1 MAESLPA
8 VELRARPPRG
18 RIELRGDPADPGFV
32 AGVADSVGLEP
43 PLTPNIGRSRDDAV
57 ILWLGPDAW
66 LIEVPAEAEN
76 AVARALEKSLSGCRA
91 SVAVVGDGHVTLSLS
106 GPRAADVLAKGMTL
120 DLDPERFRAGHCAR
134 SLLGRVPA
142 LLHRPGD
149 APLYEVTVPRSYADF
164 ARDWLEDAAFEY
176 AVTGDTP

>member
-8 VELRARPPRG
+8 VELRACPPRG
-18 RIELRGDPADPGFV
+18 RIELRGEITDPGFI

-43 PLTPNIGRSRDDAV
+43 PLTPNTGRSRDDTA

-66 LIEVPAEAEN
+66 LIEVPAETED
-76 AVARALEKSLSGCRA
+76 AVARELEKSLSGCHA

-120 DLDPERFRAGHCAR
+120 DLHPDRFGPGSCAR

-142 LLHRPGD
+142 RLHRPGD
-149 APLYEVTVPRSYADF
+149 ALLYEVTVPRSYAEF
-164 ARDWLEDAAFEY
+164 ARDWLEDAALEY
-176 AVTGDTP
+176 ADTP